1 MIKNTIITEKKS
13 WKFTKRFLF
22 RTNIS
27 SARAPDTSN
36 LCFNFRCLC
45 QQNREYFSLKDYFNN
60 WVIIWLEI
68 SAQENQKNEKWQ
80 NCQNNNFLWQV
91 ILRKLELLDVETKF
105 QINRKLNKNILV
117 RLFSNS
123 VKQLYHATNKSF
135 PLVGVLKETPVHGM
149 INSL

>member
-1 MIKNTIITEKKS
+1 MI
-13 WKFTKRFLF
+13 
-22 RTNIS
+22 
-27 SARAPDTSN
+27 
-36 LCFNFRCLC
+36 
-45 QQNREYFSLKDYFNN
+45 
-60 WVIIWLEI
+60 
-68 SAQENQKNEKWQ
+68 